1 MTPTEVVRE
10 TKREDVEPKVEF
22 SSLTRHD
29 GGVMEHSK
37 AHPRMLKSTRA
48 DERRARARGDDF
60 GNRGANARGDES
72 AD

>member
-48 DERRARARGDDF
+48 DERRARGDDF
-60 GNRGANARGDES
+60 GNREANARGDES